1 MLPQSCL
8 RQYSLRQL
16 PPLVSALQTPAPSRT
31 FCHVP
36 LCATSSAVVTSSW
49 LLRRKPPPP
58 PCIIRQFN
66 ASASSQRWLRGGGG
80 RDSDADAELVGVT
93 EGMKR
98 VYREKLLPLEKR
110 YLFHEFHSPLMQD
123 ADFEALPMILLVG
136 QYSTGKTTFIRHLL
150 DRDFPGIRVGPEPTT
165 DRFIVITH
173 SNEDGVRR

>member
-1 MLPQSCL
+1 M
-8 RQYSLRQL
+8 
-16 PPLVSALQTPAPSRT
+16 
-31 FCHVP
+31 
-36 LCATSSAVVTSSW
+36 
-49 LLRRKPPPP
+49 
-58 PCIIRQFN
+58 
-66 ASASSQRWLRGGGG
+66 
-80 RDSDADAELVGVT
+80 
-93 EGMKR
+93 
-98 VYREKLLPLEKR
+98 YREKLLPLEKR